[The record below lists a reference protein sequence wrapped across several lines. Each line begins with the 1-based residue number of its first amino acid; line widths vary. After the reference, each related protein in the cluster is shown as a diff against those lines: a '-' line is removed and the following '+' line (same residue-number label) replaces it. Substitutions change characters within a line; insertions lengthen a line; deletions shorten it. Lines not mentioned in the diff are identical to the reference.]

1 MARRFNPMHYDDDG
15 NEIDSHTASVVKQ
28 IEKTARQQHLTGKR
42 REAFTDTISLCGS
55 CKWASS
61 RRRAGKNN
69 RQMEC
74 QMFTGP
80 CPEDISECSE
90 YATITSLSLAQ
101 MAEIAILVGGKED
114 KKVGFIGGEA

>member
-1 MARRFNPMHYDDDG
+1 MHYDDEG
-15 NEIDSHTASVVKQ
+15 NEVDSNVASLTKQ
-28 IEKTARQQHLTGKR
+28 IEKTARLQHLTGKR

-61 RRRAGKNN
+61 RRRAGKNA

-74 QMFTGP
+74 QIFSGP
-80 CPEDISECSE
+80 CPEDINECSE
-90 YATITSLSLAQ
+90 YATITTLSLSQ
-101 MAEIAILVGGKED
+101 MAEIATLIGGEEN